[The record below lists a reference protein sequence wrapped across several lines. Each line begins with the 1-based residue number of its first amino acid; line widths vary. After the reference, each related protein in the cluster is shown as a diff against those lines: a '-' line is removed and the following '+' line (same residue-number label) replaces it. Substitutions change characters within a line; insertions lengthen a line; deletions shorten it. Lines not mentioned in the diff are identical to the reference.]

1 MEDYKNYLAANVLSE
16 DRVISYRLLSRALK
30 VNVNSAKEML
40 YEFHQQQN
48 AKKPGTIHATYLIS
62 GSKLKEISV
71 TARHKDGEDEYMQSS
86 PFMSSSLP
94 QPSEETGETSVLS
107 ISLVREEDLES
118 LKSEYE
124 HISSIHV
131 YSIGPHPLKDL
142 QLLSDCTREVQS
154 LSASE
159 DPLEYY
165 PKYGTII
172 NPQVKRRPNRRP
184 PPVSAPI
191 KSSAAA
197 KPKPTESAKDTTKPP
212 STISVKQEAKQQGAV
227 AKDFFGKGKDKA
239 KPADTSEPSSK
250 ESTPV
255 GNAPTLKKE
264 SSSIFK
270 AFAKAK
276 PKLKSEGTE
285 SSVGAEDEVMTDAV
299 HFDEDEEETYV
310 PPVQR
315 EESAGDRKSRKER
328 EAKLRAMMEEDDDE
342 ESHPAPEPEPE
353 LELEEEEETILEN
366 EKPKEEP
373 EPVTTVSGG
382 RRRGKRRVMRKKTV
396 KDDEGYL
403 VTIEEPAWESFSE
416 DEPAPPPMKARP
428 PLSSTSGPKGK
439 KVPEKKGQGS
449 IMSFF
454 GKK

>member
-118 LKSEYE
+118 MNMHFL
-124 HISSIHV
+124 HT
-131 YSIGPHPLKDL
+131 GTTAQGNLQDL

-373 EPVTTVSGG
+373 EPVTT
-382 RRRGKRRVMRKKTV
+382 TV